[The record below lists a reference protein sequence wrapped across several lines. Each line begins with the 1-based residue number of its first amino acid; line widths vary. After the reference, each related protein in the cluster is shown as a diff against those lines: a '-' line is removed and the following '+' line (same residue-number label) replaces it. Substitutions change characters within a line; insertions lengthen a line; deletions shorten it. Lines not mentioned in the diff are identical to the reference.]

1 MTIHYKKIPVNDFIQ
16 LVKNQLSIKNLEI
29 LTTDDEIND
38 KIKSSLKEN
47 FQDIRWIRD
56 SLSAE
61 SITRLVEFSNVI
73 ANELIETK
81 EAEIKEN
88 IMAAEKTQ
96 TTETKETGKKA
107 KKGWVKT
114 TAKLFGCFAAG
125 FGAGFAFDKF
135 VMKPG
140 KGKKE
145 NK

>member
-1 MTIHYKKIPVNDFIQ
+1 MTIHYKKIPVDDFIQ

-38 KIKSSLKEN
+38 KIRSSLKED
-47 FQDIRWIRD
+47 FQDIRRIRD

-61 SITRLVEFSNVI
+61 SITRIVEFSNVI

-96 TTETKETGKKA
+96 TTETNETGKKG
-107 KKGWVKT
+107 KKGWIKT
-114 TAKLFGCFAAG
+114 TAKLFGLFAAG

-135 VMKPG
+135 VMKP
-140 KGKKE
+140 KSK
-145 NK
+145 

>member
-1 MTIHYKKIPVNDFIQ
+1 MTIHYKKIPVDDFIQ
-16 LVKNQLSIKNLEI
+16 LVKNQLNIKNLEA
-29 LTTDDEIND
+29 TDDEIND
-38 KIKSSLKEN
+38 IIKTSLKGN
-47 FQDIRWIRD
+47 FRDIRRIRD

-61 SITRLVEFSNVI
+61 SITRIVEFSNII

-96 TTETKETGKKA
+96 TTETNETGKKS

-114 TAKLFGCFAAG
+114 TVKLFGLFAAG

-140 KGKKE
+140 KKE
-145 NK
+145 SK

>member
-1 MTIHYKKIPVNDFIQ
+1 MTIHYKKIPVDDFIQ
-16 LVKNQLSIKNLEI
+16 LVKNQLNIKNLEA
-29 LTTDDEIND
+29 TDDEISD
-38 KIKSSLKEN
+38 IIKTSLKEG
-47 FQDIRWIRD
+47 FQDIRWIQH

-61 SITRLVEFSNVI
+61 SITRIVEFSNVI

-88 IMAAEKTQ
+88 IMTAEKTQ
-96 TTETKETGKKA
+96 TTETKEPGKKG

-114 TAKLFGCFAAG
+114 TAKLFGLFAAG

-140 KGKKE
+140 KKE
-145 NK
+145 SK

>member
-1 MTIHYKKIPVNDFIQ
+1 MTIHYKKIPVDDFIQ
-16 LVKNQLSIKNLEI
+16 LVKNQLSIKDLEI

-38 KIKSSLKEN
+38 KIRSSLKGD
-47 FQDIRWIRD
+47 FQDIRRIRD

-61 SITRLVEFSNVI
+61 SITRIVEFSNVI

-96 TTETKETGKKA
+96 TTETKETGKKG

-114 TAKLFGCFAAG
+114 TAKLFGLFAAG

-140 KGKKE
+140 KKE
-145 NK
+145 SK